1 MQRRR
6 TVPLTFEEK
15 IEAEKAK
22 FEAQAVKLKPGPQ
35 QEALLGKIKELDT
48 ATPLA
53 FVAATT
59 TAETGLELPRLPLPP
74 KVAHGNRPKT
84 GFQH

>member
-22 FEAQAVKLKPGPQ
+22 LEAQAVKLKPGPQ
-35 QEALLGKIKELDT
+35 QEALLGKIKEEELDT
-48 ATPLA
+48 ATPMYDWLSSP
-53 FVAATT
+53 
-59 TAETGLELPRLPLPP
+59 GLQPP
-74 KVAHGNRPKT
+74 KPA
-84 GFQH
+84 